1 MNQLSGIR
9 YQVSGIKKKKK
20 NQERSIVVGLGSVHN
35 NN

>member
-20 NQERSIVVGLGSVHN
+20 NQERIVVGLGSVHN